1 MTNVEGTMK
10 TDSQL
15 QLDVIE
21 ELKWDPR
28 VGRAEIGVAAKDG
41 VITLGGQVET
51 YAQKYAAEAAAKR
64 VDGVRAVAE
73 DIVVKPPLTS
83 TRTDTDI
90 AHAALAAI
98 RWDTEVPDETLKLR
112 VENGWMTLEGN
123 VEWQYQR
130 TAAERAVRFLT
141 GVRGITNLI
150 TVRPRVSVTEVRD
163 KIENAFRRS
172 AELDSKHI
180 KVDAHDGTVVLT
192 GKVRSWAERTDAERA
207 AWSAPG
213 VSMVEDKILIGA

>member
-1 MTNVEGTMK
+1 MK
-10 TDSQL
+10 TDGQL

-41 VITLGGQVET
+41 VITLSGQVDT
-51 YAQKYAAEAAAKR
+51 YAQKYAAEGATKR
-64 VDGVRAVAE
+64 VEGVLAVAE
-73 DIVVKPPLTS
+73 DLAVKPPLS
-83 TRTDTDI
+83 SNRTDTDI
-90 AHAALAAI
+90 AHAALSAI

-112 VENGWMTLEGN
+112 VENGWLTLEGN
-123 VEWQYQR
+123 VEWQFQR
-130 TAAERAVRFLT
+130 SAAERAVRYLT

-150 TVRPRVSVTEVRD
+150 SVRPRVSLAEVRG
-163 KIENAFRRS
+163 KIENALKRS
-172 AELDSKHI
+172 AEVDSKRI

>member
-1 MTNVEGTMK
+1 MK
-10 TDSQL
+10 TDGQL

-41 VITLGGQVET
+41 VVTLSGQVDS
-51 YAQKYAAEAAAKR
+51 YAQKYAAEGAAKR
-64 VDGVRAVAE
+64 VEGVLAVAE
-73 DIVVKPPLTS
+73 ELAVKPPLS
-83 TRTDTDI
+83 SNRTDTEI
-90 AHAALAAI
+90 AHAALSAI

-112 VENGWMTLEGN
+112 VENGWLTLEGN
-123 VEWQYQR
+123 VEWQFQR
-130 TAAERAVRFLT
+130 SAAERAVRYLT

-150 TVRPRVSVTEVRD
+150 SVRPRVSLAEVRG
-163 KIENAFRRS
+163 KIENALKRS
-172 AELDSKHI
+172 AEVDSKHI